1 MSGGVAQNI
10 KANKL
15 IAELKD
21 LNNLFIPPG
30 PGDES
35 ISIGAAFLEYISRTN
50 KVKSLEQISGY
61 LGPSFSEEYINK
73 VIKDKLSKE
82 FTCTKANNK
91 DCAKILAKGEV
102 IARFSNDKME
112 FGARLKE
119 IRISLNCSQKELSE
133 QTGLN
138 LRTIQRIENN
148 EVKPSLYS
156 LKVIG
161 EASNTD
167 LSDFIKTSEAKPYEF
182 NVNLKI
188 TDMNQFLNDLKA
200 LVKTHWKTIFIIILV
215 IYLFTSYT
223 DIKSGIMDAWSGK

>member
-1 MSGGVAQNI
+1 
-10 KANKL
+10 
-15 IAELKD
+15 
-21 LNNLFIPPG
+21 
-30 PGDES
+30 
-35 ISIGAAFLEYISRTN
+35 
-50 KVKSLEQISGY
+50 
-61 LGPSFSEEYINK
+61 
-73 VIKDKLSKE
+73 
-82 FTCTKANNK
+82 
-91 DCAKILAKGEV
+91 
-102 IARFSNDKME
+102 ME

-119 IRISLNCSQKELSE
+119 IRTSLNCSQKKLSE

-161 EASNTD
+161 EALNTD
-167 LSDFIKTSEAKPYEF
+167 LSDFVKTSEAKPYEF

-188 TDMNQFLNDLKA
+188 TDMNQFLNDIKA
-200 LVKTHWKTIFIIILV
+200 LVKTHWKTIFVIILV

>member
-1 MSGGVAQNI
+1 MTPICHSFI
-10 KANKL
+10 HLL
-15 IAELKD
+15 I
-21 LNNLFIPPG
+21 
-30 PGDES
+30 S
-35 ISIGAAFLEYISRTN
+35 
-50 KVKSLEQISGY
+50 Y
-61 LGPSFSEEYINK
+61 LQ
-73 VIKDKLSKE
+73 
-82 FTCTKANNK
+82 
-91 DCAKILAKGEV
+91 
-102 IARFSNDKME
+102 ME

-119 IRISLNCSQKELSE
+119 IRTSLNCSQKELSE

-161 EASNTD
+161 EALNTD

-182 NVNLKI
+182 NLNLKI